1 MNVMNNDLTVNVDVI
16 NSAKAEDKEIIEGE
30 VVSFFGDVGYSNP
43 YVEKMKQIALWAV
56 SHHAGSDLILQQ
68 EIIDRHYNQAFN
80 EHQLHVIGKP
90 SLFSVAGTITPS
102 DVKKPEWLV
111 DGLIPKSGI
120 GMMYGDSGTY
130 KSFIAVGICTAI
142 LKGFPFMGH
151 KINEDCDGKVAYI
164 SGEDANGIMVRFIVN
179 GVMHGERLIVNKRDC
194 NFSQVGAIKKQLSEC
209 DLVVFDTMNSLNMDV
224 NNNDS
229 ASVTAMMDELREY
242 GKCVLVIHHSNK
254 TGSIEGSHAFRSNSD
269 FVLKTELVDGDLE
282 LVELISI
289 KQKNAAKAK
298 PILCEMVEKE
308 HCGYESMVVVSHRVM
323 NESRMTERVNELNER
338 QKLIVGFL
346 SDNGKSTFGDISKS
360 GCFGDVSRSTANAD
374 LAKLVDLGMIQSSV
388 GQSGRR
394 CYTTELSDGQSDNMS
409 DSVSDGQSDHSIG
422 E

>member
-1 MNVMNNDLTVNVDVI
+1 MNVMNNDLTVNVDAI
-16 NSAKAEDKEIIEGE
+16 NNAKAEDKEIIEGE
-30 VVSFFGDVGYSNP
+30 VVSFFGDAGDSNP
-43 YVEKMKQIALWAV
+43 YVEKMKMIALWAV
-56 SHHAGSDLILQQ
+56 SHHVGSDLILQQ

-90 SLFSVAGTITPS
+90 SLFSIGTTITPS
-102 DVKKPEWLV
+102 DVKMPEWLV

-120 GMMYGDSGTY
+120 GMLYGDSGTY
-130 KSFIAVGICTAI
+130 KSFIAVGICAAI
-142 LKGFPFMGH
+142 MKGFPFMGH
-151 KINEDCDGKVAYI
+151 KINEDCVGKVAYI
-164 SGEDANGIMVRFIVN
+164 SGEDANGIMVRFIVS
-179 GVMHGERLIVNKRDC
+179 GVMRDERIIVNKKDC

-269 FVLKTELVDGDLE
+269 FVLKTELVESNFE

-308 HCGYESMVVVSHRVM
+308 HCGYESMIAVSHKVM
-323 NESRMTERVNELNER
+323 NESRIGEKNNLNDRQVKVLSFLTENPE
-338 QKLIVGFL
+338 
-346 SDNGKSTFGDISKS
+346 STFGEISKH
-360 GCFGDVSRSTANAD
+360 GCFGDVHRTTASRD
-374 LAKLVDLGMIQSSV
+374 LAELVSLGLCHSS
-388 GQSGRR
+388 GENTSLR
-394 CYTTELSDGQSDNMS
+394 Y
-409 DSVSDGQSDHSIG
+409 SVYL
-422 E
+422 